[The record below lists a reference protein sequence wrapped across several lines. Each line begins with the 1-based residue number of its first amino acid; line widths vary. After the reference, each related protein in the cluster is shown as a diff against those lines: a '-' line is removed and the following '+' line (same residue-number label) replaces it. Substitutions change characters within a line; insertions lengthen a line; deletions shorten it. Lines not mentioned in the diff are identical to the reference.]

1 MVQCY
6 WCCALVQER
15 VLELETRVRTLVE
28 EKERTEQ
35 GKSMS
40 EKRLIELNTQLVR
53 VLGFEASGPS
63 EQAFDRV
70 LVKVCTR
77 ASWFN
82 RVFECLQCTL
92 LHVYDSGDVVRAQ
105 VSEVIQ
111 ENAMLKGKVVSMQAQ
126 MSELEK
132 EHLQHR
138 DTVQQLM
145 RQIQGAPDL
154 TEERRQ
160 LREARALTLD
170 VHHYLTIVQY
180 FVQSLKTQFRQ
191 NFLEIK

>member
-1 MVQCY
+1 M
-6 WCCALVQER
+6 
-15 VLELETRVRTLVE
+15 LELETRVRTLIE

-53 VLGFEASGPS
+53 VLGFEASGPP
-63 EQAFDRV
+63 EHAFDRV

-77 ASWFN
+77 TSWSRSRSC
-82 RVFECLQCTL
+82 RVPECLQCTL
-92 LHVYDSGDVVRAQ
+92 LHLYDSGDVVRAQ

-111 ENAMLKGKVVSMQAQ
+111 ENAMLKGKVVNMQAQ
-126 MSELEK
+126 MGELEK
-132 EHLQHR
+132 EHHQHR

-145 RQIQGAPDL
+145 RQVQGAPDL

-160 LREARALTLD
+160 LREARALTPD
-170 VHHYLTIVQY
+170 VQHDL
-180 FVQSLKTQFRQ
+180 
-191 NFLEIK
+191 N